1 MKTTPKDHH
10 KLINYSR
17 PLFAA
22 GLIASSL
29 VYSIAPILAAPIV
42 SIDNQ
47 ATATYEDPLNPPT
60 TTDINDP
67 RRINTV
73 SNVIKITISEVA
85 GINVTQKGITDDK
98 DVNISNIKSGD
109 NVYFRFDIINIGND
123 GTKVFVPNE
132 AGLTGAGKVQRLQ
145 YLDDVNSWKDIPD
158 GGLVSGNI
166 ARDKILKVRVPVK
179 VNDGATG
186 DISVSLGKTL
196 IKPNSQN
203 IEIINANINVLKITD
218 RVFTIDN
225 DDPVDGEIFGA
236 PANGTRESMD
246 TQTIT
251 IGKQPQA
258 FATIKTSDG
267 TYVVADRSI
276 TYNLSVKVENK
287 VPDKAGNV
295 IPADLIGVTV
305 PGLKKPGILI
315 SDAIPV
321 GTKFVSAIVPN
332 GWTIVYQYGSAI
344 GATDRADTSTWTEE
358 KPETR
363 PNETLRRVGFILFDG
378 RILKGNIVDGFQL
391 KLTVIDPFTTTQ
403 VDNIAQLFGNSPANP
418 NDITDKTPN
427 SNLPVV
433 DESGDS
439 NPNDFN
445 ADGSPGPTDPTG
457 KPLVKPGF
465 GNLTTAIGQFTTTP
479 IKIGTIVNGTNGVP
493 DAKSEANDNNQDFT
507 NKSIITPVE
516 TGRKF
521 NPSAIGFTNTVK
533 NQTGVPLDIKV
544 IPTVKAGEPLPEG
557 TIVTLRDPKKLIP
570 DVSFTVTSGKFVAND
585 ATKPTFVIPKVA
597 NEQIDYITGIDLP
610 EGTEPLKGY
619 SVELV
624 AFVDRNNTNLPG
636 NDELTNKTT
645 DRVYTGFIK
654 VCKDFRV
661 LGTNGTTVI
670 SDFLNDPKIN
680 DSKPTEDLEC
690 KIDPK
695 RLKTAKPGQYIEY
708 RLTFKNISPIVLN
721 GGKGLSAAN
730 FTIIEDGYAQ
740 PNNWAGLTENDPNPN
755 STTVSVGTVTFSL
768 SDGTSTTAA
777 DRKVTKYTHSIGTL
791 APQATGTFTFRRQVS
806 K

>member
-1 MKTTPKDHH
+1 MKTTPKNRY
-10 KLINYSR
+10 KSINHAR

-29 VYSIAPILAAPIV
+29 LYSIDLALSAPIV

-73 SNVIKITISEVA
+73 SNVIKITIAEVA
-85 GINVTQKGITDDK
+85 GINVTQKGVTNDK

-109 NVYFRFDIINIGND
+109 TVYFRFDIVNIGND
-123 GTKVFVPNE
+123 GTKIFVPNE
-132 AGLTGAGKVQRLQ
+132 AGLIGAGKVQRLQ
-145 YLDDVNSWKDIPD
+145 YLDDINGWKDIPD

-166 ARDKILKVRVPVK
+166 PREKILKVRVPVK

-186 DISVSLGKTL
+186 DLSVSLGKTP
-196 IKPNSQN
+196 IKPDSQN
-203 IEIINANINVLKITD
+203 IEIVSANINVLKITD

-225 DDPVDGEIFGA
+225 DDTVDGEIAGA
-236 PANGTRESMD
+236 PGNGTRESMD

-258 FATIKTSDG
+258 FATINQSDG
-267 TYVVADRSI
+267 SYVVADRSI

-295 IPADLIGVTV
+295 IPADLVGVTV
-305 PGLKKPGILI
+305 PGLKDPGILI

-321 GTKFVSAIVPN
+321 GTKFASAIAPT
-332 GWTIVYQYGSAI
+332 GSTIVYQYGSAI
-344 GATDRADTSTWTEE
+344 GATDRADISTWTTTPPDA
-358 KPETR
+358 KT
-363 PNETLRRVGFILFDG
+363 NDTLRRVGFILTNG
-378 RILKGNIVDGFQL
+378 RILKGSTVDGFQL

-403 VDNIAQLFGNSPANP
+403 VSNIAQLFGNSPANP

-427 SNLPVV
+427 TNLPVV
-433 DESGDS
+433 DESGDL

-445 ADGSPGPTDPTG
+445 ADGSPGPTDPVTG

-465 GNLTTAIGQFTTTP
+465 GNPSTSIGKFTTTP
-479 IKIGTIVNGTNGVP
+479 IKIGSIVNGTNSVP
-493 DAKSEANDNNQDFT
+493 EAKGEENDNNRDFT

-516 TGRKF
+516 TGRKLD
-521 NPSAIGFTNTVK
+521 PAAIGFTNTVK
-533 NQTGVPLDIKV
+533 NQTGVPLDIKI

-557 TIVTLRDPKKLIP
+557 TIVTLRDPKKLIS
-570 DVSFTVTSGKFVAND
+570 DVVFTVKGGKFVAND

-597 NEQIDYITGIDLP
+597 SEQIDYITGIDLP
-610 EGTEPLKGY
+610 EGTEPLKAY
-619 SVELV
+619 AVELV

-636 NDELTNKTT
+636 TDELTNKTT

-670 SDFLNDPKIN
+670 SDFINDPKIN

-690 KIDPK
+690 KIDAK

-721 GGKGLSAAN
+721 GGKGLSASN
-730 FTIIEDGYAQ
+730 FTIIEDGYAK
-740 PNNWAGLTENDPNPN
+740 PNNWAGLTENDPN
-755 STTVSVGTVTFSL
+755 STTVSVGTVTYSL
-768 SDGTSTTAA
+768 SDKTSTTAA